1 MLLCPIGS
9 KVRTLRMFTN
19 VNYGIC
25 WSRPKSPLRD
35 QYAFKTKRT
44 LDTLAFSA
52 MIVTVSLIQTHGNYH
67 YSKEVCRMTSEKYNL
82 DAMEALRRC
91 LFSESHR
98 MFVDPELE
106 MLDFP
111 PIGIFDM

>member
-1 MLLCPIGS
+1 
-9 KVRTLRMFTN
+9 
-19 VNYGIC
+19 
-25 WSRPKSPLRD
+25 
-35 QYAFKTKRT
+35 
-44 LDTLAFSA
+44 
-52 MIVTVSLIQTHGNYH
+52 
-67 YSKEVCRMTSEKYNL
+67 MTSEKYNL

-106 MLDFP
+106 MPDFP